1 MKPGT
6 VENLLTPAPG
16 RTVPNG
22 AGAINW
28 LVPDQSIEQKL
39 AILAQSARYDVSCVS
54 SGVRE
59 PSLPRPVLG
68 HPARSGICHSWTA
81 DGRCV
86 SLLKVLLSNACVYDC
101 AYCANR
107 KSANVPRASF
117 RVEELVALTMGF
129 YRRNYIEGLF
139 LSSAIWS
146 TPDRTM
152 EAMVHVAEALRFRH
166 GFGGYIHLKII
177 PGASLEWIVRA
188 GRVADRLSVNIEL
201 PSERSLGLLCPQ
213 KSREAILRP
222 MLRVRDVLAEYGED
236 RKKGFRHVPRF
247 APAGQST
254 QMVVGATPEGDDS
267 ILRLS
272 DALYRKAG
280 LRRVFYSAYVP
291 VGDTRRIPVLSPPE
305 RLREHRLYQA
315 DWLLRFYGFSV
326 EEITPVAGGRLDVR
340 FDPKTAWALSHPEFF
355 PVDVNRDDR
364 ERLLRVP
371 GLGARNARR
380 VLQARRFGSIDAAA
394 LRKMGV
400 VWGRARYFLRCA
412 DYAPPSWNPEGLA
425 ELLAEP
431 DRKPEQLE
439 LPLFDDA

>member
-1 MKPGT
+1 MKT
-6 VENLLTPAPG
+6 DTAIVPAAKAS
-16 RTVPNG
+16 TDVQ
-22 AGAINW
+22 AGSFNCLI
-28 LVPDQSIEQKL
+28 PDESTERKL

-54 SGVRE
+54 SGVSGSALKSPE
-59 PSLPRPVLG
+59 LG
-68 HPARSGICHSWTA
+68 CATRSGICHSWTA

-107 KSANVPRASF
+107 RSANVARATF

-152 EAMVHVAEALRFRH
+152 EAMVRVAEQLRYRY

-177 PGASLEWIVRA
+177 PGASLEWIARA

-201 PSERSLGLLCPQ
+201 PTEQSLGLLCPQ
-213 KSREAILRP
+213 KSRNAILKP
-222 MLRVRDVLAEYGED
+222 MLRVRDALAEYTED
-236 RKKGFRHVPRF
+236 RRKGFRHVPRF

-254 QMVVGATPEGDDS
+254 QMVVGATPEGDAT

-272 DALYRKAG
+272 DALYRKAE

-291 VGDTRRIPVLSPPE
+291 VGDVKRIPLLKPPE

-326 EEITPVAGGRLDVR
+326 EEIAPAENGLLDTR
-340 FDPKTAWALSHPEFF
+340 FDPKTAWALLHPEYF
-355 PVDVNRDDR
+355 PVDVNRDERD
-364 ERLLRVP
+364 RLLRVP
-371 GLGARNARR
+371 GLGVRNVNRI
-380 VLQARRFGSIDAAA
+380 LQARRFGSVDALA
-394 LRKMGV
+394 LRRMGV
-400 VWGRARYFLRCA
+400 VWKRARYFVQCA
-412 DYAPPSWNPEGLA
+412 DYTPPVWRPEHLA
-425 ELLAEP
+425 ELLTEP
-431 DRKPEQLE
+431 ERGPEQLE
-439 LPLFDDA
+439 LALFDAT

>member
-1 MKPGT
+1 MTTGSAI
-6 VENLLTPAPG
+6 EPAESLSAAT
-16 RTVPNG
+16 RAEQLNCL
-22 AGAINW
+22 I
-28 LVPDQSIEQKL
+28 PDQSTERKL
-39 AILAQSARYDVSCVS
+39 AVLSQSARYDVSCVS
-54 SGVRE
+54 SGVTESALR
-59 PSLPRPVLG
+59 SPRLG
-68 HPARSGICHSWTA
+68 YATRSGICHSWTA

-86 SLLKVLLSNACVYDC
+86 SLLKVLLSNVCVYDC

-107 KSANVPRASF
+107 RSANVPRASF

-146 TPDRTM
+146 SPDRTM
-152 EAMVHVAEALRFRH
+152 EAMVRVAEQLRYRH

-177 PGASLEWIVRA
+177 PGSSLEWIVRA

-201 PSERSLGLLCPQ
+201 PTEQSLGALCPQ
-213 KSREAILRP
+213 KTRDAILNP
-222 MLRVRDVLAEYGED
+222 MLRIRDVLAEYAED
-236 RKKGFRHVPRF
+236 RKKGFRYVPRF

-254 QMVVGATPEGDDS
+254 QMVVGATPEGDDT

-291 VGDTRRIPVLSPPE
+291 VGDTRRIPVLTPPE

-326 EEITPVAGGRLDVR
+326 EEIMPAEHERLDTR
-340 FDPKTAWALSHPEFF
+340 FDPKTAWALLHPEFF

-371 GLGARNARR
+371 GIGTRNVHRI
-380 VLQARRFGSIDAAA
+380 LQARRFGSIDAPS
-394 LRKMGV
+394 LRRMGV
-400 VWGRARYFLRCA
+400 VWKRARYFVRCA
-412 DYAPPSWNPEGLA
+412 DYTPPAWRPEHLA
-425 ELLAEP
+425 DVLAEP
-431 DRKPEQLE
+431 AHSPEQLE
-439 LPLFDDA
+439 LDLFDHV